1 MGVAYEISRDVS
13 SFKIVFCSGGKH
25 GCGLLA
31 AARQARP
38 GGGST
43 ERFFFWWSPFCT
55 AIPSLCPWNW
65 APIPTSSTWNIMG
78 PTGKMRKRGRHTPVG
93 RKRSKR
99 EENAKKM
106 WSAGEK
112 EEQKEQEGEEV
123 IVTKESGK
131 GRVRGEE
138 IRRKKRTELME
149 EERTVEERERRRAAP
164 PRWSISLGS

>member
-1 MGVAYEISRDVS
+1 MKLAGMCLRSRLS
-13 SFKIVFCSGGKH
+13 SAQAGSVVVVCWQPPGRH
-25 GCGLLA
+25 GLVGA
-31 AARQARP
+31 ALSAFF
-38 GGGST
+38 
-43 ERFFFWWSPFCT
+43 FFFWWSPFCT

-112 EEQKEQEGEEV
+112 EQKEQEGEEV
-123 IVTKESGK
+123 IVTEESGK
-131 GRVRGEE
+131 GRVRVEE
-138 IRRKKRTELME
+138 MRRKKRTELME

>member
-1 MGVAYEISRDVS
+1 
-13 SFKIVFCSGGKH
+13 
-25 GCGLLA
+25 
-31 AARQARP
+31 
-38 GGGST
+38 
-43 ERFFFWWSPFCT
+43 
-55 AIPSLCPWNW
+55 
-65 APIPTSSTWNIMG
+65 MG

-131 GRVRGEE
+131 GRVDD
-138 IRRKKRTELME
+138 T
-149 EERTVEERERRRAAP
+149 
-164 PRWSISLGS
+164 SIGSQGCHFGNQNLKCFNKESMLLICEVR